1 MHNMQQK
8 STVDYMIE
16 DLQDQIKKLCG
27 EKALFRAMAIQKDQD
42 LNQTRQDLE
51 AVRKEFD
58 ELRNQNNEEN
68 QSAE

>member
-1 MHNMQQK
+1 MQQK

-27 EKALFRAMAIQKDQD
+27 EKALFRAMAISKEQE
-42 LNQTRQDLE
+42 LNQLQHQLE
-51 AVRKEFD
+51 TVQKELD
-58 ELRNQNNEEN
+58 ELRKQNSEEN

>member
-1 MHNMQQK
+1 MQQK
-8 STVDYMIE
+8 STVDYIIE

-27 EKALFRAMAIQKDQD
+27 EKALVRAMAIQKEQE
-42 LNQTRQDLE
+42 LNQARYQLE
-51 AVRKEFD
+51 TVQKELG